1 MNRRI
6 ALAVAFVGGGWSTA
20 FAQVNSCAVGLT
32 QDACQKAVDVYQ
44 YLAPQLGSAITGGN
58 ATLGQGGALGG
69 LGHFSLGVRVN
80 AVKGSLPQVDDAS
93 ATPVITGAR
102 ATPYRTKDAPVPMP
116 TIDAAVGIF
125 RGIPLG
131 LTNVGGLDLLVSA
144 SYIPNVNEDKIS
156 IKPDNPLKIG
166 YGARVSVLQESIVTP
181 GVAVTYLKRDLPV
194 ISLTGQSVGST
205 LRVNDLTEKTTAWR
219 LVASKSLILFGVA
232 AGYGQDKYESSAS
245 ANATISGQT
254 SSNVSVAQTMTR
266 SNMFADLSFNF
277 PILKIVAEVGQV
289 SGGTAPST
297 VNTFPSKGIVD
308 SRLYGS
314 AGIRLSW

>member
-6 ALAVAFVGGGWSTA
+6 ALAVVLVGGGWSTA
-20 FAQVNSCAVGLT
+20 FAQVNSCAIGLT

-58 ATLGQGGALGG
+58 ATLGQGSSLGG
-69 LGHFSLGVRVN
+69 IGHFSLGLRVN

-93 ATPVITGAR
+93 ATPVLTGAR
-102 ATPYRTKDAPVPMP
+102 STAYRTKDIPVPMP

-125 RGIPLG
+125 RGIPMG
-131 LTNVGGLDLLVSA
+131 VTNVGGVDLLVSA
-144 SYIPNVNEDKIS
+144 SYIPKVNEDDFTIDPK
-156 IKPDNPLKIG
+156 DPLKLG
-166 YGARVSVLQESIVTP
+166 YGARLSVLQESIVTP
-181 GVAVTYLKRDLPV
+181 GVSVTYLKRDLPV
-194 ISLTGQSVGST
+194 IALTGKSLGST

-219 LVASKSLILFGVA
+219 LVASKNLMLFGVA
-232 AGYGQDKYESSAS
+232 AGYGQDKYESSAT

-277 PILKIVAEVGQV
+277 PVLKVVAEIGQV
-289 SGGTAPST
+289 FGGTAPAT

-308 SRLYGS
+308 SRLYAS